1 VTQAGTRPRGRG
13 RPCCWLCAAVPYD
26 EVKRPNVVLC
36 GRCPLR
42 VVHVLG
48 YSVAVML
55 SNIASHAGRKA
66 SRPAWRSEAPA
77 APEFT
82 DKHQDRLS
90 GRTTLLGSADQ
101 IVSSLLDIRQ
111 AAGMAVEFVARSHFP
126 TLRNS
131 DQVELM

>member
-1 VTQAGTRPRGRG
+1 MTEGGTRPRGRS
-13 RPCCWLCAAVPYD
+13 RPWLCAAVPYD
-26 EVKRPNVVLC
+26 AVKKPHVAFADGALSESSI
-36 GRCPLR
+36 
-42 VVHVLG
+42 VLG

-82 DKHQDRLS
+82 DKHRDRLS

-111 AAGMAVEFVARSHFP
+111 AAGMAVEFRRP
-126 TLRNS
+126 
-131 DQVELM
+131 